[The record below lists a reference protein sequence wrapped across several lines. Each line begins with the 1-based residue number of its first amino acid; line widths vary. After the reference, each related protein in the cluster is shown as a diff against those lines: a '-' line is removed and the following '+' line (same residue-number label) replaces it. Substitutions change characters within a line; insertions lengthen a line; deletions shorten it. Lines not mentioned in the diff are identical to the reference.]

1 MVCGLNWAD
10 TINLGAGCFSMSH
23 NLDLRIGE
31 ISISITGDAQT
42 NIWEVPPAYHPFA
55 KTGKTDIALRLLRG
69 VPPNGYGEKRF
80 DCKPVWTLY
89 RRDDTSVIEFFDTL
103 AGLKRILVFPRDLRM
118 AQLYFPDES
127 DRFIDPFHGPT
138 LELLMVN
145 CLARGKGI
153 VIHGCGVK
161 HNDRGLLFV
170 GESGAGKTTTA
181 KMWSRQD
188 GVEILSD
195 DRTIVRKK
203 GDHFV
208 MYGTPWHGEG
218 KFGSPH
224 SAKLDQIFFIKH
236 GTHHSTEDISNVVAV
251 TQFLKSS
258 FPPFWDAEGMDFSIA
273 FLNELA
279 AKVSCQE
286 LIFKPDRSVIEFIQK
301 AKGTG
306 HKALSQSA

>member
-1 MVCGLNWAD
+1 
-10 TINLGAGCFSMSH
+10 MSD

-31 ISISITGDAQT
+31 ISISIRSDAQT
-42 NIWEVPPAYHPFA
+42 NNWEVPPAYHPFA
-55 KTGKTDIALRLLRG
+55 KTDKTDIALRLLRG
-69 VPPNGYGEKRF
+69 DPPNGYGEKRF
-80 DCKPVWTLY
+80 DCEPVWTLY
-89 RRDDTSVIEFFDTL
+89 RRDDTSVVALFDTL

-127 DRFIDPFHGPT
+127 DRCIDPFHGPI

-145 CLARGKGI
+145 CLAQGKGI

-170 GESGAGKTTTA
+170 GESGAGKTTAA
-181 KMWSRQD
+181 KIWSRQN

-218 KFGSPH
+218 KFGSSQ
-224 SAKLDQIFFIKH
+224 SAKVDQIFFIKH
-236 GTHHSTEDISNVVAV
+236 GRKNSIKPLSDGLSV
-251 TQFLKSS
+251 TRFLKCS
-258 FPPFWDAEGMDFSIA
+258 FPPLWDAKGMEFSLA

-279 AKVSCQE
+279 VKVPCQE
-286 LIFKPDRSVIEFIQK
+286 LIFKPDKSVVEFIKAQK
-301 AKGTG
+301 SG
-306 HKALSQSA
+306 HSRRMRDFIS